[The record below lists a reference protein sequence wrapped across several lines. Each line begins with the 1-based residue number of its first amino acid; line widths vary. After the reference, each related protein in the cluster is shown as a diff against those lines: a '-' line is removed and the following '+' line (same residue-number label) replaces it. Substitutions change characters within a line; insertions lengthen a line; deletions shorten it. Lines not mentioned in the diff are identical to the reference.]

1 MKCIIMKHDQFLWF
15 LARLTGGG
23 RRAARSP
30 LVVII
35 VVLRVV
41 VLARVNTRLHGELL
55 QIGEAERK
63 REITQHFLQ
72 RDSRAATS
80 VGGVSVAWLQPCEI
94 GGAGVALPQVSE
106 EMASAAAVAAKDCYR
121 GEDEA
126 MRGERRARR
135 ETKTRK
141 NQIYSQ
147 KMQDFFFYIPMFY
160 NRGGG
165 EGPEKK
171 GRLRNA
177 KGNQKLQR
185 QRKLVSWLMIKK
197 CFQATECQM
206 EALCLF
212 PNSLYCFYQGGK
224 KMERKKSSKC
234 LSAFWQQRRRIKNSL
249 WITPEL

>member
-1 MKCIIMKHDQFLWF
+1 M
-15 LARLTGGG
+15 
-23 RRAARSP
+23 
-30 LVVII
+30 VVII

-72 RDSRAATS
+72 RDSRAATR

-121 GEDEA
+121 GGDEA

-135 ETKTRK
+135 DTETRK

-147 KMQDFFFYIPMFY
+147 KMQDCFFFFNIPMFY
-160 NRGGG
+160 NRGRGRG
-165 EGPEKK
+165 QKK
-171 GRLRNA
+171 R
-177 KGNQKLQR
+177 
-185 QRKLVSWLMIKK
+185 
-197 CFQATECQM
+197 ED
-206 EALCLF
+206 
-212 PNSLYCFYQGGK
+212 
-224 KMERKKSSKC
+224 
-234 LSAFWQQRRRIKNSL
+234 
-249 WITPEL
+249 